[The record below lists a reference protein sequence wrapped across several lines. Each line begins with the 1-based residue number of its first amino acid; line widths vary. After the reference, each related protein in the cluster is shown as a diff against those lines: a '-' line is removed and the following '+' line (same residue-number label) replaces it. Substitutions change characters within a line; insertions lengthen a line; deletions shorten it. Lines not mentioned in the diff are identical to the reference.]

1 MDSSVPTPLMQ
12 LVLLDEQTELDLDRL
27 QGLWTDEQY
36 LRLSLQTNRQ
46 M

>member
-1 MDSSVPTPLMQ
+1 MQ